1 MINFIVSILLG
12 LIPEVLYFTLFLVYC
27 KNLKE
32 KRLKLFGL
40 LALGYIA
47 LIMICRY
54 QLIFYV
60 AYVIYSYLVLKWL
73 YKSHILDLF
82 VCSVGLSY
90 MTIVGLVGYLLIGHY
105 YVIYYI
111 IARLVLYAVF
121 LFRNKFNKVYL
132 MYRGYWN
139 RKDNNK
145 IKSLT
150 LRNASLV
157 FINLLV
163 VLFNICAILCA
174 IASLK

>member
-54 QLIFYV
+54 QFIFYI

-73 YKSHILDLF
+73 YKAHILDLF
-82 VCSVGLSY
+82 VCSIGLGY
-90 MTIVGLVGYLLIGHY
+90 MTIVAFVDYMVLGANYLVYYIVARICLCLPLLILSY
-105 YVIYYI
+105 KLNI
-111 IARLVLYAVF
+111 F
-121 LFRNKFNKVYL
+121 
-132 MYRGYWN
+132 YRG
-139 RKDNNK
+139 
-145 IKSLT
+145 
-150 LRNASLV
+150 
-157 FINLLV
+157 
-163 VLFNICAILCA
+163 
-174 IASLK
+174 

>member
-54 QLIFYV
+54 QFIFYI

-73 YKSHILDLF
+73 YKAHISDIFIISL
-82 VCSVGLSY
+82 GLSY
-90 MTIVGLVGYLLIGHY
+90 MTIIALICYLLLGSNY
-105 YVIYYI
+105 LVYYI
-111 IARLVLYAVF
+111 VARICLCLPLLILSYKLNTF
-121 LFRNKFNKVYL
+121 YI
-132 MYRGYWN
+132 GYKSLWN
-139 RKDNNK
+139 RKDNAK
-145 IKSLT
+145 IKSIT
-150 LRNASLV
+150 LRNLSLV
-157 FINLLV
+157 LLNIMIV
-163 VLFNICAILCA
+163 VLNVCVIWCTFY
-174 IASLK
+174 IA